1 MSLSAI
7 YGIEKSSAKTELLT
21 ILYIIEEVSSPTS
34 NNPQRAILRL
44 SKKPNTVRRFPF
56 FVGCDRIK
64 PKMKIGAIIIATP
77 MKGIILLAL
86 EDMNMPNPR
95 TNHKT
100 DSVLCFII
108 LGILMYFV
116 KCSIPYSKLFKCFL
130 TAPTT
135 SSHFHSSLL

>member
-7 YGIEKSSAKTELLT
+7 YGIEKSNANTELLT
-21 ILYIIEEVSSPTS
+21 ILKIIEEMSSPTS
-34 NNPQRAILRL
+34 NNPQRAIFTLN
-44 SKKPNTVRRFPF
+44 KKPNTVRRFPF

-95 TNHKT
+95 TNHRT
-100 DSVLCFII
+100 DSLLCFVV
-108 LGILMYFV
+108 LGLLMYF
-116 KCSIPYSKLFKCFL
+116 
-130 TAPTT
+130 
-135 SSHFHSSLL
+135 